1 MAGCGL
7 ISNVIREVK
16 MVREN
21 KTKAKIKAGEVTL
34 GATVGVID
42 PNVIELAGALGFD
55 FVTIDCEHDLFNERD
70 LENAIRAANV
80 YEVTPIVRM
89 QNNPELILH
98 ALNGGAQG
106 ILVARVNS
114 ALDARAVV
122 DAAKFHPE
130 GKRTVFFRSRGGTFT
145 LDVAESSPKQWSL
158 DVNRE
163 TMIGCIIEEIDG
175 VNNLDEILA
184 IPEIDFIDLGPLDLA
199 HSMGWPEQAKVN
211 GLVDKIVSDSIKA
224 GRAVAIPATVETLPG
239 LLDKGFRM
247 LTVSPLEYFQFG
259 GAEFL
264 KEARAILK
272 SRGIA

>member
-1 MAGCGL
+1 
-7 ISNVIREVK
+7 

-21 KTKAKIKAGEVTL
+21 RTKAKIKAGEVTF
-34 GATVGVID
+34 GATVGVND

-70 LENAIRAANV
+70 LENTIRAADLHG
-80 YEVTPIVRM
+80 VTPIVRM
-89 QNNPELILH
+89 QNNPELMLH

-114 ALDARAVV
+114 ATDARAVV

-130 GKRTVFFRSRGGTFT
+130 GKRTVFFRSRGGNFT
-145 LDVAESSPKQWSL
+145 LDVAETSPKQWSL
-158 DVNRE
+158 DISRE
-163 TMIGCIIEEIDG
+163 TMIGCLIEEIDG

-199 HSMGWPEQAKVN
+199 HSMGWPDQAEVN
-211 GLVDKIVSDSIKA
+211 RLVDNIVSDSIKA
-224 GRAVAIPATVETLPG
+224 GKAVSIPATVETLPG

-247 LTVSPLEYFQFG
+247 LTVSPIEYFQFG

-264 KEARAILK
+264 KEARAVLK

>member
-1 MAGCGL
+1 
-7 ISNVIREVK
+7 

-21 KTKAKIKAGEVTL
+21 KTKAKIKAGEVTF

-211 GLVDKIVSDSIKA
+211 GLVDKIVTDSIKA

>member
-1 MAGCGL
+1 
-7 ISNVIREVK
+7 